1 MKFEISGEILGDI
14 WAVETI
20 ASGGDIHILEFLEGL
35 YGKGDWRKMKGFAT
49 VQFEDGTIAD
59 TELHWYEAPG
69 IGRRDM
75 KIKGFL
81 PLM

>member
-1 MKFEISGEILGDI
+1 MKFEISGEIVGAI

-20 ASGGDIHILEFLEGL
+20 ASGSGIHILDSLERL

-49 VQFEDGTIAD
+49 VQFEDGTIA
-59 TELHWYEAPG
+59 EAEIHWFEAPV
-69 IGRRDM
+69 IGRRRM
-75 KIKGFL
+75 KVKRFL